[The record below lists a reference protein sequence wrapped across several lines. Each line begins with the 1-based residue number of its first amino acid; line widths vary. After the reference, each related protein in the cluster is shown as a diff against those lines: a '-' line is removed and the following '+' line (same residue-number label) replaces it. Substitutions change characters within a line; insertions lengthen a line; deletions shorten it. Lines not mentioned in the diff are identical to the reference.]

1 MSNFLDKLKSL
12 FKSKDSFEMQEYE
25 PKSLIFNNEPSNSL
39 NDNATNQTSINDK
52 EPSFR
57 PNETIEKVKDFVQ
70 GTSEE
75 IVEQGTAIWD
85 AVKEKVHILD
95 ENTQEFRDQIKEKAS
110 ETLERIENY
119 VNTTVEKAKIL
130 EQEEKKI
137 DQNQDGIADQAV
149 DFGKPLSEQHG
160 ELFDKAEA
168 WLKKQE
174 SLTKPTEN
182 LPNQSSKTITPL
194 ELPTEE

>member
-1 MSNFLDKLKSL
+1 
-12 FKSKDSFEMQEYE
+12 MQEYE

-57 PNETIEKVKDFVQ
+57 PNETMEKVKDFVQ

-137 DQNQDGIADQAV
+137 DQNQDCIADQAV

>member
-1 MSNFLDKLKSL
+1 MGCGQRES
-12 FKSKDSFEMQEYE
+12 
-25 PKSLIFNNEPSNSL
+25 
-39 NDNATNQTSINDK
+39 
-52 EPSFR
+52 
-57 PNETIEKVKDFVQ
+57 
-70 GTSEE
+70 
-75 IVEQGTAIWD
+75 
-85 AVKEKVHILD
+85 LD

-137 DQNQDGIADQAV
+137 DQNQDGIADQPV
-149 DFGKPLSEQHG
+149 DFGKPLSKQHG